1 MNTMILTRFLP
12 ILIIY
17 LTLLQSSFGNEL
29 PIYSTRARFHP
40 VVAKNGMVVS
50 ENKTATEAGL
60 QVLMEG
66 GNAIDA
72 AVTVGFT
79 LAATFPRAGNLGGGG
94 FMLIYH
100 ADKKEVNSIDY
111 REKAPLAAHRDMF
124 LDKDGNVDN
133 EKTRYS
139 HLSIGVPGTVAGLTA
154 ALEKYGTIPL
164 KRAIRPA
171 IELAEKGFPV
181 YPELRRSLIEVRDRM
196 KSSPESMKIFFKENG
211 EPYSAGEILMQKD
224 LAWSLKQIADHG
236 PDAFYNGAITDRLVS
251 SVKKGGGIITKEDL
265 ANYKPVFRTPV
276 KGNYRGYEVY
286 SMPPPSSGG
295 VLVIQILNI
304 LKTFPLKKSGHNT
317 AETIH
322 LLVESMKLAFA
333 DRSEHL
339 GDPDFTELKV
349 EELLSEYYAEELVK
363 KINRDISTP
372 AQNITPGNSLENGG
386 KDTTHFTVMDKY
398 GNVVSNTYT
407 LNFPYGSKITANGT
421 GIILNNEM
429 DDFSSKPGVPNAYGL
444 IGGELN
450 SIEPGKRML
459 SSMTP
464 TIVLKDGNPFL
475 ATGSPGGGRIIN
487 TVLQMILNVIDFEM
501 NIAEATNAV
510 RIHHQWLPDEVDVE
524 EGLNKDTIWVL
535 EDKGHT
541 VKTGNTI
548 GSAQSIMKIGDYFYG
563 STDPRRPGGL
573 ASGY

>member
-1 MNTMILTRFLP
+1 MNTMILCRFLP

-17 LTLLQSSFGNEL
+17 LTLLQSSFGNDL
-29 PIYSTRARFHP
+29 PIYSPRARFHP

-50 ENKTATEAGL
+50 ENKKATEAGL

-124 LDKDGNVDN
+124 LDKYGNVDN

-139 HLSIGVPGTVAGLTA
+139 YLSIGVPGTVAGLA
-154 ALEKYGTIPL
+154 AVLEKYGTIPL
-164 KRAIRPA
+164 KRALRPA

-181 YPELRRSLIEVRDRM
+181 YPELRRSLIEARDRM
-196 KSSPESMKIFFKENG
+196 KSSPESMKIFYKENG
-211 EPYSAGEILMQKD
+211 DPYEAGEILKQKD

-236 PDAFYNGAITDRLVS
+236 PDAFYNGAIADRLVS
-251 SVKKGGGIITKEDL
+251 SIKKGGGIITKEDL
-265 ANYKPVFRTPV
+265 ANYKPVFRKPV
-276 KGNYRGYEVY
+276 KGNYRGYEIY

-295 VLVIQILNI
+295 VLVIQMLNI
-304 LKTFPLKKSGHNT
+304 LETFPLKKSGHNT
-317 AETIH
+317 AGTIH

-372 AQNITPGNSLENGG
+372 AQNIKPGNPLVNGG
-386 KDTTHFTVMDKY
+386 IDTTHFTVMDKY

-407 LNFPYGSKITANGT
+407 LNFPYGSKITASGT

-429 DDFSSKPGVPNAYGL
+429 DDFSAKPGVPNAYGL
-444 IGGELN
+444 VGGELN

-464 TIVLKDGNPFL
+464 TIVLKDGNPFM

-487 TVLQMILNVIDFEM
+487 TVLQVILNVIDFEM

-524 EGLNKDTIWVL
+524 EGLNKDTIWIL

-541 VKTGNTI
+541 IMTGNTI

-573 ASGY
+573 VSGY